1 MDLRFKLKWQRCV
14 FCSIESGKCRGI
26 GYVTFPMAED
36 AQRAL
41 SEIRDYDGKKIRVL
55 VAKKKIIVK
64 KKKGELGRS
73 DTNYLCTTL
82 K

>member
-1 MDLRFKLKWQRCV
+1 
-14 FCSIESGKCRGI
+14 
-26 GYVTFPMAED
+26 MAED